1 MLGHPV
7 TGSCHALGFGPL
19 VYQQESRHLAG
30 TATHLQLQHLIGV
43 NFPFLTSGPLFIFPG
58 RTCFPGDNSDASS
71 PPKGDSRAQLS
82 IALQPPSNPPPV
94 WRRMG
99 RSPSTGL
106 GAMGLDPSRAPAG
119 RDRPPFGEPV
129 GTCQRGLHPGC
140 TTAPG
145 PFSARPRVSKRGA
158 FLLLPEE
165 EEEEEMTPELRESC
179 RSTQGNGISL
189 MSPSPGASGEVRCEC
204 PSASP

>member
-30 TATHLQLQHLIGV
+30 TATHLQLQHLFGV
-43 NFPFLTSGPLFIFPG
+43 NFPFLTSGPLLIFPG

-99 RSPSTGL
+99 RSLSTGP
-106 GAMGLDPSRAPAG
+106 AWGLIPAG
-119 RDRPPFGEPV
+119 PLQAGTGHPLGSQLGHASVVCIPV
-129 GTCQRGLHPGC
+129 APQLPVLSV
-140 TTAPG
+140 PG
-145 PFSARPRVSKRGA
+145 PG
-158 FLLLPEE
+158 
-165 EEEEEMTPELRESC
+165 
-179 RSTQGNGISL
+179 
-189 MSPSPGASGEVRCEC
+189 
-204 PSASP
+204 